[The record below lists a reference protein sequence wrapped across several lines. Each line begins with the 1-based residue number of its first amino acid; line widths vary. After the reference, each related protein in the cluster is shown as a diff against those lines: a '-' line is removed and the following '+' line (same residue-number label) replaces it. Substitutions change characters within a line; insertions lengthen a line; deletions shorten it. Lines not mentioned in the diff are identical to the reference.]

1 MVVATDSMS
10 KAQVWLTCS
19 EQDNSRFDRS
29 EAAAHVV
36 RQAHQNEA
44 LAAAKTSS
52 LRNFQIG
59 FFNLELKNYQLLKIS
74 SS

>member
-1 MVVATDSMS
+1 VVN
-10 KAQVWLTCS
+10 LF

-44 LAAAKTSS
+44 LAAAKTSP

>member
-59 FFNLELKNYQLLKIS
+59 FFNLELKIINY
-74 SS
+74 